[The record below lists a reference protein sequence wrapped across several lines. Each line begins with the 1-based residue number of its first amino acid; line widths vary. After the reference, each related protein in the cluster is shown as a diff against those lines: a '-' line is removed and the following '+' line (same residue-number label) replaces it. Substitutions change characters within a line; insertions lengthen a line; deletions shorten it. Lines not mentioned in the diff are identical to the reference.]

1 MINYVTIYTVIFD
14 KNYTSSQM
22 KKILLPATLL
32 LIAPFVN
39 AQHYYNDILG
49 TKKTADLWKLYKQN
63 SINGVT
69 TKSFESDGQPS
80 EGFLLE
86 QKINIREGIIETNTG
101 SAATGQSVLTS
112 FFNEKGDLVKT
123 VDKNKISE
131 NTSIYTYDANNRLTS
146 IEINAETEDSSFS
159 ITEKHVWFYNNDGKP
174 EKMLKIKNEKDT
186 VTVRINYD
194 EKGNASEEIDFAKG
208 KQLERY
214 YFYYNPKKQLT
225 DIVRYNIR
233 YQRMLP
239 DYSFDYDEAGRLNE
253 MTVYRVQSSGSDY
266 LTWMYLYDEKGLKL
280 KEACVDRDRKLVG
293 KIEYSYNGQ

>member
-1 MINYVTIYTVIFD
+1 
-14 KNYTSSQM
+14 M

-32 LIAPFVN
+32 LITCFVS

-49 TKKTADLWKLYKQN
+49 TKKTIDLWKLYKQN
-63 SINGVT
+63 AVSNIT
-69 TKSFESDGQPS
+69 TKSTESDGQPS

-86 QKINIREGIIETNTG
+86 QKINLQSRTIETATG
-101 SAATGQSVLTS
+101 SAATGKSLLTS
-112 FFNEKGDLVKT
+112 YFNEKDQLIKT
-123 VDKNKISE
+123 VDKNDNSE
-131 NTSIYTYDANNRLTS
+131 NSSVYTYDNDGKLIS
-146 IEINAETEDSSFS
+146 IEINSITQDTSFS
-159 ITEKHVWFYNNDGKP
+159 LTEKHIWYYNSNGQP
-174 EKMLKIKNEKDT
+174 EKMLKIKNETDT

-194 EKGNASEEIDFAKG
+194 EKGNAGEEVDFAKG

-214 YFYYNPKKQLT
+214 YFYYNAKKQLT

-233 YQRMLP
+233 YKRMLP
-239 DYSFDYDEAGRLNE
+239 DYSFDYDDAGRLNE

>member
-1 MINYVTIYTVIFD
+1 
-14 KNYTSSQM
+14 M

-32 LIAPFVN
+32 LITSFVS

-49 TKKTADLWKLYKQN
+49 TKKTNDLWKLYKQN
-63 SINGVT
+63 AVSSIT
-69 TKSFESDGQPS
+69 TKSTESDGQPS

-86 QKINIREGIIETNTG
+86 QKINLQIKTIETTTG
-101 SAATGQSVLTS
+101 SAATGKSLLTS
-112 FFNEKGDLVKT
+112 YFNEKDQLIKT
-123 VDKNKISE
+123 VDKNDNSE
-131 NTSIYTYDANNRLTS
+131 NSAVYTYDNEGKLIS
-146 IEINAETEDSSFS
+146 IETNSITQDTSFS
-159 ITEKHVWFYNNDGKP
+159 LSEKHLWYYNSNGLP
-174 EKMLKIKNEKDT
+174 EKMLKIKNETDT

-194 EKGNASEEIDFAKG
+194 EKGNAGEEVNFAKG

-214 YFYYNPKKQLT
+214 YFYYNAKKQLT

-233 YQRMLP
+233 YKKMLP
-239 DYSFDYDEAGRLNE
+239 DYSFDYDDAGRLNE